1 MSDKRSRHDGDAR
14 SQRSKTSYRTRS
26 EAGASAASSSLSEA
40 RRRAALSKLQ
50 AEQGQRTAAA
60 KAELARQE
68 EETQTELA
76 RQEAELARQEA
87 ATQAEAARRKAEL
100 ARKQTEAQAALEA
113 QELKDKAER
122 CQLQLQLLEQEERG
136 SMPAD
141 DAASSTKGSKAAAD
155 EPLVQQHQ
163 LPQPDASV
171 ARTREWL
178 SQLQPQALPAGVVP
192 FNSPPAPAPLQQSPS
207 ATGAMPFNSPPAP
220 ATLHR
225 SPSAAGVVTFNS
237 PPAPAPLQ
245 QRTFGTENQTTPRLP
260 RITLDKFSGSALEWP
275 RWIGLFK
282 ALVHDRADLTDV
294 ERLTYLQAHLTGAAR
309 ESVRGMLCDASLYGA
324 ALYELEE
331 EFGDPSRVIHAT
343 MKKLLGARP
352 VRDGD
357 LSALTELSR
366 DLRTAVSVLQ
376 SMRYE
381 ADIAAATNVTTVAGK
396 LPAGLAW
403 KWGEFVVENGITR
416 PTLIDLDGW
425 LRRHVAAGRVAVT
438 QTGTKQPPK
447 VEGNPPETRPRRVFA
462 TASARP
468 ARETAVKAARIAAIK
483 SSAADSE
490 ACALCEQ
497 NHDVQCCGQFTAM
510 TVDERAECAGRRGLC
525 FNCLARGHVSAKCPS
540 EARCEAEGCGKRHHT
555 LLHNGARVFP
565 RRRDV
570 SGAESTPTG
579 AAKHVGTA
587 ASEPNS
593 QVLLQVM
600 PITVHGPSGSHTT
613 NALLD
618 MGSQV
623 TLVTESLCK
632 RLGISGPSD
641 GLVLKTI
648 NGSER
653 LQSRRVCFSVE
664 SVGGGGEKH
673 NIRDAQTTP
682 TLNVSH
688 HSMDWSTEKRSWP
701 HLADLELPGVTSG
714 GTVDLLL
721 GTDVLAL
728 IVPREVVEGPP
739 GTPWAVRT
747 LLGWIVTGRAPR
759 QSMCTSDDQYVHH
772 VRVTDERSAL
782 ADLQNQV
789 KKFWTTETFGTK
801 YEKAELHSESDKR
814 ALSIL
819 DKTTKRVAERYETGL
834 LWRDDCVQ
842 LPDNHEA
849 AVTRLKAV
857 ERRLTRDPELCKS
870 YCETVNKYVTEGHA
884 SKVSEDAGSHVQGRT
899 WYLPHHA
906 VLNPNKPGKVRVVF
920 DAAARCDGTSLNDNL
935 ISGPNNLN
943 SLTGVL
949 MKFRQ
954 GRVPIASDVKQM
966 FHQIAI
972 RAEDRQSQR
981 FLWRDMDTTKAPEVY
996 QMNVVIFGAKSSPCT
1011 ATYVLRRCANDGR
1024 TQYPEAADKVSTR
1037 FYMDDF
1043 LDSVDTEDEGR
1054 ELVNSLNSLLSAG
1067 GFHLTKWIST
1077 SETVLQD
1084 IPPQDRCNETLDL
1097 DLTEETEWTKTLG
1110 VHWCAQDDQFRFKV
1124 RDEQSGNTKRAI
1136 LSCAS
1141 AVFDPLGMLAPFVI
1155 RAKCIIQKIW
1165 LGGWDWDDVITDR
1178 EILDQWQHWQQE
1190 LTGMDCVRVDRCY
1203 RPDSRP
1209 VVKRQL
1215 HVFGDASENAFG
1227 VVAYLRLEFEDGT
1240 VHCSF
1245 VTSKA
1250 RVAPIKQLSIPR
1262 LELQA
1267 AVMAVRVAEA
1277 VKAEHDMTINGTVF
1291 WSDSSTVLQ
1300 WINSESRRYNTFV
1313 ANRISE
1319 IQDSSEVSQWRHV
1332 PGSLNPADICSR
1344 GCPVTD
1350 LAPDGVWFKGPAF
1363 LWSRPADW
1371 PAAPARLTDRA
1382 GEEQAAEMRATTC
1395 VTVTAEPAINPSRF
1409 SSWLRLLRVTAWVHR
1424 FAHNSRNKMD
1434 RRAGPLTA
1442 QELRE
1447 AEHFWLCNAQ
1457 AEQFGA
1463 EIAALQQGKRLPSN
1477 SRLHQLAP
1485 FMDSSGLLRV
1495 GGRLRHASLDYE
1507 AKHQVILPAKGDV
1520 TRLIVTDRHK
1530 KLAHAG
1536 AEHVLTHLRQQFWV
1550 ICGRA
1555 AVKRHT
1561 RVCMA
1566 CRKRSAQPKPP
1577 LMGDLPAFRVG
1588 DPAPVFA
1595 RVGVDFFGPM
1605 TVKKQR
1611 KREKRYGCLFTCLS
1625 TRAVHIELAHSLDT
1639 DSFIMALRRMMARRG
1654 KVSMVCSDN
1663 GTNLRAGERE
1673 LREALQQWN
1682 QTKIA
1687 DTLSQEGVEWKFNP
1701 PAAPHFGGVFERLV
1715 RSAKRAL
1722 SAVLGDRAVDDET
1735 LRTVVTEVE
1744 ALLNGRPLTHA
1755 STDPGDYQ
1763 PLTPNHFLIGRASPQ
1778 LPPGVFVDG
1787 DLCSRRRWKHT
1798 QVLIDHFWRRWRREY
1813 LPTLTTRSKWSRDTT
1828 EVKVGELV
1836 LVTDDNMPRGH
1847 WPVGRVARVHPGVDG
1862 RVRVVEVTTAS
1873 GSYKRPVARLCRL
1886 ECDSDQ
1892 L

>member
-1 MSDKRSRHDGDAR
+1 M
-14 SQRSKTSYRTRS
+14 
-26 EAGASAASSSLSEA
+26 E
-40 RRRAALSKLQ
+40 
-50 AEQGQRTAAA
+50 
-60 KAELARQE
+60 
-68 EETQTELA
+68 
-76 RQEAELARQEA
+76 
-87 ATQAEAARRKAEL
+87 
-100 ARKQTEAQAALEA
+100 
-113 QELKDKAER
+113 
-122 CQLQLQLLEQEERG
+122 
-136 SMPAD
+136 
-141 DAASSTKGSKAAAD
+141 
-155 EPLVQQHQ
+155 V
-163 LPQPDASV
+163 
-171 ARTREWL
+171 
-178 SQLQPQALPAGVVP
+178 
-192 FNSPPAPAPLQQSPS
+192 
-207 ATGAMPFNSPPAP
+207 
-220 ATLHR
+220 
-225 SPSAAGVVTFNS
+225 
-237 PPAPAPLQ
+237 
-245 QRTFGTENQTTPRLP
+245 
-260 RITLDKFSGSALEWP
+260 
-275 RWIGLFK
+275 
-282 ALVHDRADLTDV
+282 
-294 ERLTYLQAHLTGAAR
+294 
-309 ESVRGMLCDASLYGA
+309 
-324 ALYELEE
+324 
-331 EFGDPSRVIHAT
+331 
-343 MKKLLGARP
+343 LLGA
-352 VRDGD
+352 
-357 LSALTELSR
+357 
-366 DLRTAVSVLQ
+366 
-376 SMRYE
+376 
-381 ADIAAATNVTTVAGK
+381 
-396 LPAGLAW
+396 
-403 KWGEFVVENGITR
+403 
-416 PTLIDLDGW
+416 
-425 LRRHVAAGRVAVT
+425 
-438 QTGTKQPPK
+438 
-447 VEGNPPETRPRRVFA
+447 
-462 TASARP
+462 
-468 ARETAVKAARIAAIK
+468 
-483 SSAADSE
+483 
-490 ACALCEQ
+490 
-497 NHDVQCCGQFTAM
+497 
-510 TVDERAECAGRRGLC
+510 
-525 FNCLARGHVSAKCPS
+525 
-540 EARCEAEGCGKRHHT
+540 
-555 LLHNGARVFP
+555 
-565 RRRDV
+565 
-570 SGAESTPTG
+570 
-579 AAKHVGTA
+579 
-587 ASEPNS
+587 
-593 QVLLQVM
+593 
-600 PITVHGPSGSHTT
+600 
-613 NALLD
+613 D
-618 MGSQV
+618 MF
-623 TLVTESLCK
+623 E
-632 RLGISGPSD
+632 
-641 GLVLKTI
+641 
-648 NGSER
+648 
-653 LQSRRVCFSVE
+653 
-664 SVGGGGEKH
+664 
-673 NIRDAQTTP
+673 
-682 TLNVSH
+682 
-688 HSMDWSTEKRSWP
+688 
-701 HLADLELPGVTSG
+701 
-714 GTVDLLL
+714 
-721 GTDVLAL
+721 L

-739 GTPWAVRT
+739 GTPCAVRT
-747 LLGWIVTGRAPR
+747 LLGWTVTGRAPQR
-759 QSMCTSDDQYVHH
+759 SVYMSDEQCVNH
-772 VRVTDERSAL
+772 VRVSDELTAL
-782 ADLQNQV
+782 HDLQNQV
-789 KKFWTTETFGTK
+789 KQFWTTEAFGTK
-801 YEKAELHSESDKR
+801 YEHAELHSDSDKR

-819 DKTTKRVAERYETGL
+819 DSTTKRVGERYETGL
-834 LWRDDCVQ
+834 LWRDDGVQ

-849 AVTRLKAV
+849 AATRLKAV
-857 ERRLTRDPELCKS
+857 ERRLTRDPELCQS
-870 YCETVNKYVTEGHA
+870 YRETVNNYVTEGHA
-884 SKVSEDAGSHVQGRT
+884 SKVNEDAGTHGKGRT

-981 FLWRDMDTTKAPEVY
+981 FLWRDMDTTKEPEVY

-1037 FYMDDF
+1037 FYMDDY

-1084 IPPQDRCNETLDL
+1084 ISPQDRCNETLDL
-1097 DLTEETEWTKTLG
+1097 DLSDETKWTKTLG

-1124 RDEQSGNTKRAI
+1124 RDMKNGDTKRAI
-1136 LSCAS
+1136 LSCVS
-1141 AVFDPLGMLAPFVI
+1141 AVFDPLGILAPFTI
-1155 RAKCIIQKIW
+1155 RAKCLIQKIW
-1165 LGGWDWDDVITDR
+1165 LGGWNWDDVITDP
-1178 EILDQWQHWQQE
+1178 ELLAQWLQWQQE
-1190 LTGMDCVRVDRCY
+1190 LTDMDCVRVDRCY

-1209 VVKRQL
+1209 VVKCQL

-1227 VVAYLRLEFEDGT
+1227 VVAYLRFELEDGT

-1267 AVMAVRVAEA
+1267 AVMAIRVAET
-1277 VKAEHDMTINGTVF
+1277 VKTEHDMTVHETVY

-1300 WINSESRRYNTFV
+1300 WINSESRRFNTFV

-1319 IQDSSEVSQWRHV
+1319 IQDSSDVSQWRHV

-1350 LAPDGVWFKGPAF
+1350 LAPDGVWAQGPAF
-1363 LWSRPADW
+1363 LWRGSDEW
-1371 PAAPARLTDRA
+1371 PATRA
-1382 GEEQAAEMRATTC
+1382 GPGPSLPLGDGEAVELRVTSC

-1409 SSWLRLLRVTAWVHR
+1409 SSWLRLLRVTAWTRR
-1424 FAHNSRNKMD
+1424 FAHNSRSKTAAD
-1434 RRAGPLTA
+1434 RRTGPLTA
-1442 QELRE
+1442 QELSD
-1447 AEHFWLCNAQ
+1447 AEHTLLRIAQ
-1457 AEQFGA
+1457 SEQFGA
-1463 EIAALQQGKRLPSN
+1463 EIDALQQGKRLPAN

-1495 GGRLRHASLDYE
+1495 GGRLRHAPLDYE

-1555 AVKRHT
+1555 AVKRYT

-1605 TVKKQR
+1605 TVKRQR

-1654 KVSMVCSDN
+1654 KVKLVCSDN

-1687 DTLSQEGVEWKFNP
+1687 DTLSQEGVEWQFNP

-1735 LRTVVTEVE
+1735 LRTVVTEAE

-1755 STDPGDYQ
+1755 STDPDDHQ

-1798 QVLIDHFWRRWRREY
+1798 QVLINHFWLRWRREY
-1813 LPTLTTRSKWSRDTT
+1813 LPTLTTRSKWSRDTA
-1828 EVKVGELV
+1828 EVTVGELV
-1836 LVTDDNMPRGH
+1836 LVSDDNVPRGH

-1862 RVRVVEVTTAS
+1862 RVRVVEVKTAT

-1886 ECDSDQ
+1886 ECDGDQ